1 MLNTK
6 KTMSHGKT
14 REDKTCL
21 NCGHTVEE
29 RYCPHC
35 GQENI
40 EPKQPFHYLF
50 THFIEDFTHYDGEFW
65 KTIKYLL
72 LKPGKLTKE
81 YLAGKRQL
89 YVAPVKL
96 YIFISFITFFLPP
109 LISSSEEESSE
120 LEKKTHIAK
129 EVEKEKSKDEKITQI
144 TDNLKQNLSKEHL
157 NKDSLKSKQ
166 IVKDIKVTE
175 VNGNDIDTDALGETE
190 DGRISVLGATNM
202 KQFDSLHSKNKKNH
216 AIYVFMKPFAKKI
229 FHMQEQGLKRDLI
242 FDKFKETMIHTLPK
256 ALFIY
261 LPVFAFFLW
270 IFHNKKKWW
279 YFDHGIFTLHYF
291 SFLLLGT
298 LILIFLDRITDLLP
312 DYGAL
317 NLLIILINMA
327 AIIYMSIYFF
337 IAHHRVYES
346 SRTMSIF
353 KGVFLFMINFIGIIF
368 MGLLLMYASFM
379 MMH

>member
-1 MLNTK
+1 
-6 KTMSHGKT
+6 MSHGKT

-35 GQENI
+35 GQENT

-72 LKPGKLTKE
+72 LRPGKLTKE
-81 YLAGKRQL
+81 YLAGKRQM

-109 LISSSEEESSE
+109 LFSSSEEEPTE
-120 LEKKTHIAK
+120 HDRK
-129 EVEKEKSKDEKITQI
+129 EQISKEIEKEKAKDKKITKI
-144 TDNLKQNLSKEHL
+144 TDSLKQHLSKEQL
-157 NKDSLKSKQ
+157 DKNSNQSEQ
-166 IVKDIKVTE
+166 FSKDIKVTE
-175 VNGNDIDTDALGETE
+175 INGNDIETDALGETE
-190 DGRISVLGATNM
+190 DGRISVFGAKNM
-202 KQFDSLHSKNKKNH
+202 KQFDSLQSGDKKNQEVVY
-216 AIYVFMKPFAKKI
+216 AFLKPFAKKI
-229 FHMQEQGLKRDLI
+229 FHMQDQGLKKELI
-242 FDKFKETMIHTLPK
+242 MDKFKETMIHTLPK

-298 LILIFLDRITDLLP
+298 LILIFFDRITDLLP
-312 DYGAL
+312 NYSVL
-317 NLLIILINMA
+317 NLLIILINTVA
-327 AIIYMSIYFF
+327 VIYMSIYFF

-353 KGVFLFMINFIGIIF
+353 KGIFLFMINFIGIIF

>member
-1 MLNTK
+1 
-6 KTMSHGKT
+6 MSHGKT

-72 LKPGKLTKE
+72 LRPGKLTKE
-81 YLAGKRQL
+81 YLSGKRQM

-109 LISSSEEESSE
+109 LISSSREESTE
-120 LEKKTHIAK
+120 YDKKAHVAK
-129 EVEKEKSKDEKITQI
+129 EIEKEKAKDEKIAAI
-144 TDNLKQNLSKEHL
+144 TDSLKQHLSKEQL
-157 NKDSLKSKQ
+157 SKDSQQSKNTA
-166 IVKDIKVTE
+166 KDIKVTE
-175 VNGNDIDTDALGETE
+175 VNGNNIDTDALGETE
-190 DGRISVLGATNM
+190 DGKLSVLGARNM
-202 KQFDSLHSKNKKNH
+202 SQYDSLYSNNKESRFLYN
-216 AIYVFMKPFAKKI
+216 FMKPFAKKI
-229 FHMQEQGLKRDLI
+229 FHMQEQGLKKELI
-242 FDKFKETMIHTLPK
+242 MDKFKETIVHTLPK

-261 LPVFAFFLW
+261 LPLFAFFLW
-270 IFHNKKKWW
+270 IFHSKKKWW

-298 LILIFLDRITDLLP
+298 LILIFFDRISNLLP
-312 DYGAL
+312 DYSAL
-317 NLLIILINMA
+317 NLFIILINMA
-327 AIIYMSIYFF
+327 AIIYMSVYFF

-353 KGVFLFMINFIGIIF
+353 KGIFLFMINFIGIIF

>member
-1 MLNTK
+1 
-6 KTMSHGKT
+6 MSHGKT

-81 YLAGKRQL
+81 YLVGKRQL

-109 LISSSEEESSE
+109 LISSSEEESNE
-120 LEKKTHIAK
+120 PEKKAHIAK
-129 EVEKEKSKDEKITQI
+129 EIKKEKTKEEKIATI
-144 TDNLKQNLSKEHL
+144 TDSLKQGLSKEQL
-157 NKDSLKSKQ
+157 NKDSHQTKQ
-166 IVKDIKVTE
+166 TAKDVKVTE
-175 VNGNDIDTDALGETE
+175 VNGNDIDTDALAETK
-190 DGRISVLGATNM
+190 DGRLSVLGAKSM
-202 KQFDSLHSKNKKNH
+202 KQFDSIHSRDKKNQF
-216 AIYVFMKPFAKKI
+216 IYTFMKPFAKKI
-229 FHMQEQGLKRDLI
+229 FHMQEQGLKKELI
-242 FDKFKETMIHTLPK
+242 MDKFKETMIHTLPK

-298 LILIFLDRITDLLP
+298 LILIFFDRITNLLP
-312 DYGAL
+312 DYTPL
-317 NLLIILINMA
+317 NLLIILINIA
-327 AIIYMSIYFF
+327 AIVYMSIYFF

-353 KGVFLFMINFIGIIF
+353 KGIFLFMINFIGIIF
-368 MGLLLMYASFM
+368 MGLLLMYTSFL

>member
-1 MLNTK
+1 
-6 KTMSHGKT
+6 MSHGKT

-65 KTIKYLL
+65 KTMKYLL

-120 LEKKTHIAK
+120 PEKKAHIAK
-129 EVEKEKSKDEKITQI
+129 EIKKEKTKEEKIATI
-144 TDNLKQNLSKEHL
+144 ADSLKQALSKEQL
-157 NKDSLKSKQ
+157 NKDSYQTKQ
-166 IVKDIKVTE
+166 TAKDVKVTE
-175 VNGNDIDTDALGETE
+175 VNGNDIDTDALAETK
-190 DGRISVLGATNM
+190 DGRLSVLGAKSM
-202 KQFDSLHSKNKKNH
+202 KQFDSIHSGDKKNQF
-216 AIYVFMKPFAKKI
+216 IYTFMKPFAKKI
-229 FHMQEQGLKRDLI
+229 FHMQEQGLKKELI
-242 FDKFKETMIHTLPK
+242 MDKFKETMIHTLPK

-298 LILIFLDRITDLLP
+298 LILIFFDRITNLLP
-312 DYGAL
+312 DYTPL
-317 NLLIILINMA
+317 NLLIILINIA

-353 KGVFLFMINFIGIIF
+353 KGIFLFMINFIGIIF
-368 MGLLLMYASFM
+368 MGLLLMYTSFL

>member
-1 MLNTK
+1 
-6 KTMSHGKT
+6 MSHGKT

-29 RYCPHC
+29 RFCPHC

-40 EPKQPFHYLF
+40 EPKQPFHFLF
-50 THFIEDFTHYDGEFW
+50 THFVEDFTHYDGEFW

-81 YLAGKRQL
+81 YLAGKRQM

-96 YIFISFITFFLPP
+96 YIFISFITFFLPS
-109 LISSSEEESSE
+109 LFSSSDEEATEHG
-120 LEKKTHIAK
+120 KKEHVAK
-129 EVEKEKSKDEKITQI
+129 KAEKEKAKDEKTAKF
-144 TDNLKQNLSKEHL
+144 TDSLQQHLSKEQL
-157 NKDSLKSKQ
+157 NKASQSKAT
-166 IVKDIKVTE
+166 KEIKVTE
-175 VNGNDIDTDALGETE
+175 VNGNNIDTDALGETE
-190 DGRISVLGATNM
+190 DGKLSVVGARNM
-202 KQFDSLHSKNKKNH
+202 KQYDS
-216 AIYVFMKPFAKKI
+216 IYASDKRNSVVYSFLKPFAKKI
-229 FHMQEQGLKRDLI
+229 FHMQEQGLKKELI
-242 FDKFKETMIHTLPK
+242 MDKFKESLIHTLPK
-256 ALFIY
+256 ALFVY

-291 SFLLLGT
+291 SFLLLGV
-298 LILIFLDRITDLLP
+298 LILICFDKITDLLP
-312 DYGAL
+312 DYGIL
-317 NLLIILINMA
+317 NVLYILIYFA

-346 SRTMSIF
+346 SRTMSVF
-353 KGVFLFMINFIGIIF
+353 KGIFLFMINFIGIIC
-368 MGLLLMYASFM
+368 MGLLLMYVSFL

>member
-1 MLNTK
+1 
-6 KTMSHGKT
+6 MSHGKT

-72 LKPGKLTKE
+72 LKPGKLTRE
-81 YLAGKRQL
+81 YLAGKRQM

-109 LISSSEEESSE
+109 LISSSEEESTE
-120 LEKKTHIAK
+120 HEKKTHVVK
-129 EVEKEKSKDEKITQI
+129 EIEKEKAKDEKITKI
-144 TDNLKQNLSKEHL
+144 TDKLEQKLSKEQS
-157 NKDSLKSKQ
+157 NKDSLESKQ
-166 IVKDIKVTE
+166 TVKDIKVTE
-175 VNGNDIDTDALGETE
+175 VNGNDIDTDALGETK
-190 DGRISVLGATNM
+190 DGKISVLGATSM

-229 FHMQEQGLKRDLI
+229 FHMHEQGLKRDLI

-261 LPVFAFFLW
+261 LPLFAFFIW

-312 DYGAL
+312 DYTPL
-317 NLLIILINMA
+317 NLLIILINIA
-327 AIIYMSIYFF
+327 AVIYMFIYFF

-353 KGVFLFMINFIGIIF
+353 KGIFLFLINFIGIIF

>member
-1 MLNTK
+1 
-6 KTMSHGKT
+6 MSHGKT
-14 REDKTCL
+14 RENKTCL
-21 NCGHTVEE
+21 NCGNTVEE

-50 THFIEDFTHYDGEFW
+50 THFVEDFTHYDGEFW

-72 LKPGKLTKE
+72 IRPGKLTKE

-96 YIFISFITFFLPP
+96 YIFISFITFFLPS
-109 LISSSEEESSE
+109 LFSSSEDEPTEHD
-120 LEKKTHIAK
+120 KKTHISK
-129 EVEKEKSKDEKITQI
+129 EIEKEKDRDEKLAKI
-144 TDNLKQNLSKEHL
+144 TDSLKQHLSKEQL
-157 NKDSLKSKQ
+157 NKKPQ
-166 IVKDIKVTE
+166 VQTTKDIKVTE
-175 VNGNDIDTDALGETE
+175 VNGNDINTDALGETE
-190 DGRISVLGATNM
+190 DGKISVLGARNM
-202 KQFDSLHSKNKKNH
+202 KQYDSLYVKDNKNSF
-216 AIYVFMKPFAKKI
+216 IYNFMKPFAKKI
-229 FHMQEQGLKRDLI
+229 FHMQEQGLKKELI
-242 FDKFKETMIHTLPK
+242 MDKFQETFVHTIPK

-261 LPVFAFFLW
+261 LPIFAFFLW

-298 LILIFLDRITDLLP
+298 LILIFFDKVTDLLP
-312 DYGAL
+312 DYGIL
-317 NLLIILINMA
+317 NVVSILINIA
-327 AIIYMSIYFF
+327 AGIYMFIYFF

-346 SRTMSIF
+346 SRTMSVF
-353 KGVFLFMINFIGIIF
+353 KGIFLFAINFIGIIC